1 MTLLDRDAG
10 LVQAAAALV
19 SGSESGK
26 TPVSASLA
34 PINAAWLCVVASLG
48 LALLGVHAIDVAQQL
63 EPAGRA
69 DLASEAARQLVFV
82 IIGLIAA
89 VLVAL
94 PHYKIAGYLAW
105 PALVGCIGLLVFLLV
120 PAVPTSIVAPRNG
133 ARAWSDVGPIDF
145 QPSEVTKIAF
155 VLVVA
160 LYLRF
165 RRKHRTL
172 RGLVVP
178 GLIAAVPVGLITLQ
192 PDLGTSSLFVPAL
205 FAMLIAAGA
214 KLRHLGLI
222 VLCAALAAPAAYPLL
237 KDHQKERL
245 VAMVLQFQ
253 GDTSTAGDINYQSL
267 TAQRLIGAGG
277 AGGHEDA
284 TARTLIHYNRLP
296 ERHNDMVFA
305 VIVNRFGFVG
315 GLVVLG
321 LYGLW
326 IAGALLTAGA
336 CRDPLGRIIAVGLC
350 AFVFA
355 QAVVNIGMNIGVLP
369 IIGITLPFVSYG
381 GSSMVTSWLMT
392 GLVMSV
398 ALHPARPPYRPSFEY
413 DDDDRGGDGAYGK
426 SAGFG
431 GRALTRVG

>member
-10 LVQAAAALV
+10 LAHAAAALV
-19 SGSESGK
+19 SGSESPRRSVIG
-26 TPVSASLA
+26 SLA
-34 PINAAWLCVVASLG
+34 FVNPAWLCVVASLG
-48 LALLGVHAIDVAQQL
+48 LALLGIHAIDVAQNL
-63 EPAGRA
+63 EPSSRA
-69 DLASEAARQLVFV
+69 DIATEAARQTVFLIV
-82 IIGLIAA
+82 GLLAA
-89 VLVAL
+89 VIVAL
-94 PHYKIAGYLAW
+94 PHYKIAGYLSW
-105 PALVGCIGLLVFLLV
+105 PGLIGCIGLLVFLLA
-120 PAVPTSIVAPRNG
+120 PGVPTSIVTPRNG
-133 ARAWSDVGPIDF
+133 ARAWIDLGPIDF

-160 LYLRF
+160 MYLRY
-165 RRKHRTL
+165 RRQHRTL
-172 RGLVVP
+172 KGLVVP

-192 PDLGTSSLFVPAL
+192 PDLGTASLFVPAL

-214 KLRHLGLI
+214 RLRHLGLI
-222 VLCAALAAPAAYPLL
+222 VVCAALAAPAAYPML

-245 VAMVLQFQ
+245 VAMVRQFQ
-253 GDTSTAGDINYQSL
+253 GDTSTADDINYQSL

-277 AGGHEDA
+277 ADGHDDGMS
-284 TARTLIHYNRLP
+284 RTLVHYNRLP
-296 ERHNDMVFA
+296 ERHNDMIFA
-305 VIVNRFGFVG
+305 VIVNRFGLLG
-315 GLVVLG
+315 GLATLA

-326 IAGALLTAGA
+326 IAGALLTAA
-336 CRDPLGRIIAVGLC
+336 WCRDPLGRIIAVGLS

-355 QAVVNIGMNIGVLP
+355 QAVVNIGMNVGLLP

-413 DDDDRGGDGAYGK
+413 DDAGDGGDGTYGRP
-426 SAGFG
+426 AGFS